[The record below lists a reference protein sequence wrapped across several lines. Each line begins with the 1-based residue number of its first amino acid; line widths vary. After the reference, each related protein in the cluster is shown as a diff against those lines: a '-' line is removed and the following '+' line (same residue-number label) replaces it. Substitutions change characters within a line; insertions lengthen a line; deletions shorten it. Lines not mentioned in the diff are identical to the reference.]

1 MYKESTML
9 PFVFKWPSYS
19 SVYSYTKLYYKH
31 NEKSILYLL
40 YKQVKLS
47 RIVQRIM
54 HQQKDAFCQ
63 TDFHKLHAHFF
74 PLLEYTCCMVGLG
87 LSSFMTIPAPM
98 KSTLSSRWKSRKKV
112 IIFWYCSRVASNLGR
127 FFRFMRTSVAGCC
140 SRKSRSIA

>member
-40 YKQVKLS
+40 YKQVQLS
-47 RIVQRIM
+47 RIVQLIM

-63 TDFHKLHAHFF
+63 IDFHKLHAHFF

-87 LSSFMTIPAPM
+87 LSSFMTDFLMCMFRGFHIQIVKCRVTYLCFSM
-98 KSTLSSRWKSRKKV
+98 LNLSLEILVSY
-112 IIFWYCSRVASNLGR
+112 FVASH
-127 FFRFMRTSVAGCC
+127 
-140 SRKSRSIA
+140 